1 VTENTGFTPGEES
14 EGVPHSRIDALV
26 RLLGDDD
33 PKICAVAW
41 DNLERIGEPAL
52 PLLEEAVRISDDNR
66 VRVQSGRFL
75 KEWSRREVFRRWVQF
90 CKRGMFDLEE
100 GALLVAQSE
109 YPEMDVLRYRR
120 MLDAFAGALRGK
132 LATARTTDD
141 AVRRVSALLFG
152 EAGFQGNAADYYNP
166 ENSYLN
172 RVLELRKGIPISL
185 ATVYLL
191 VARRAM
197 VPIEGVNMPQHF
209 LLKYRSSTGD
219 VFVDVFHGG
228 KLLSVRDC
236 ARFLSEARIPFQEEL
251 LRSVPDREVLTRMLG
266 NLLRIYLNADDKR
279 RYDRIAAMLKLLD

>member
-1 VTENTGFTPGEES
+1 VTENTDLLG
-14 EGVPHSRIDALV
+14 GVPRSRIDALV

-41 DNLERIGEPAL
+41 DNLEKIGAPAL
-52 PLLEEAVRISDDNR
+52 PLLEEAVRVSDDSR

-75 KEWSRREVFRRWVQF
+75 KEWSRREIFRRWVHF
-90 CKRGMFDLEE
+90 CRQGKFDLEE

-109 YPEMDVLRYRR
+109 YPDLDVLRYKR
-120 MLDAFAGALRGK
+120 MLDGFAGALRRR
-132 LATARTTDD
+132 LATARTTDE
-141 AVRRVSALLFG
+141 AVRTVSGLLFG
-152 EAGFQGNAADYYNP
+152 EVGFQGNAADYYNP

-172 RVLELRKGIPISL
+172 RVLDLRKGIPISL
-185 ATVYLL
+185 ATVYML

-209 LLKYRSSTGD
+209 LLKYRSSASD

-228 KLLSVRDC
+228 KLLTVRDC

-251 LRSVPDREVLTRMLG
+251 LRSVPDQEVLTRMLG

-279 RYDRIAAMLKLLD
+279 RYDRIAAMLKLLG

>member
-1 VTENTGFTPGEES
+1 MTENTGFTPDDPPG
-14 EGVPHSRIDALV
+14 GVPHSRIDALV
-26 RLLGDDD
+26 RLLGDED

-41 DNLERIGEPAL
+41 DNLEKIGEPAL

-90 CKRGMFDLEE
+90 CKRGRFDLEE

-109 YPEMDVLRYRR
+109 YPDMDVLQYKR
-120 MLDAFAGALRGK
+120 MLDGFASALRGR

-141 AVRRVSALLFG
+141 AVRKVSALLFG
-152 EAGFQGNAADYYNP
+152 EVGFEGNAADYYNP
-166 ENSYLN
+166 DNSYLN
-172 RVLELRKGIPISL
+172 RVLEMRKGIPISL

-191 VARRAM
+191 VARRTM
-197 VPIEGVNMPQHF
+197 VPVEGVNMPQHF
-209 LLKYRSSTGD
+209 LLKYRGSLGD

-228 KLLSVRDC
+228 KLLTVRDC

-251 LRSVPDREVLTRMLG
+251 LRSVPDSEVLTRMLG

-279 RYDRIAAMLKLLD
+279 RYDRVAAMLKLLD